1 MRRLPP
7 LAAVR
12 AFEAA
17 ARTENFTAAA
27 AELGMTQAA
36 VSYQV
41 KSLEERLGAP
51 LFGRATGRVRLTP
64 LGARLLPPLSS
75 AFDAIESAFAS
86 HREEDEALLTIT
98 TTHTFANTWLAWRLG
113 AFQIAHPEL
122 AVRMTTS
129 NELVD
134 LRSGDAD
141 VAIRGGRGGWE
152 GLEHHE
158 LFKSN
163 FTPMT
168 SPDWLRAV
176 ERRLGRKMEP
186 ADLGDQ
192 HLINPSDD
200 WWHQW
205 FSDNGVPADDGVFR
219 RPGVRLDSQAD
230 EGHAAMA
237 GQGFALL
244 TPLLWKGDVAAGR
257 LCMPFPD
264 RVSARAWAYW
274 LVYPEERRNVP
285 KVKRFRE
292 WLLQEMARAVAD
304 SAGGWP
310 QPVAHDQ
317 ARLEIPFESRDP
329 AAPADA
335 SKVA

>member
-7 LAAVR
+7 LAAIR

-51 LFGRATGRVRLTP
+51 LFVREKGRARLTP
-64 LGARLLPPLSS
+64 LGARLLPALSS
-75 AFDAIESAFAS
+75 AFDSIEAAFAS
-86 HREEDEALLTIT
+86 HREEDESLLTIT

-113 AFQIAHPEL
+113 AFQMEHADL

-129 NELVD
+129 NELCD
-134 LRSGDAD
+134 LRGGDAD
-141 VAIRGGRGGWE
+141 VAIRGGNGGWE
-152 GLEHHE
+152 GLEE
-158 LFKSN
+158 YRLFESS
-163 FTPMT
+163 FTPMA
-168 SPDWLRAV
+168 SPECIAEV
-176 ERRLGRKMEP
+176 ERRLGRKLEP
-186 ADLGDQ
+186 RDLPHQ
-192 HLINPSDD
+192 NRINPSDD
-200 WWHQW
+200 WWQQW
-205 FSDNGVPADDGVFR
+205 FSDNGVPADEAILR
-219 RPGVRLDSQAD
+219 RAGIRLENQAN

-257 LCMPFPD
+257 LCMPFPE
-264 RVSARAWAYW
+264 RISVRGWSYW
-274 LVYPEERRNVP
+274 LVYPRERRMMP

-292 WLLQEMARAVAD
+292 WLIVEMRRALEEQD
-304 SAGGWP
+304 GGW
-310 QPVAHDQ
+310 
-317 ARLEIPFESRDP
+317 
-329 AAPADA
+329 A
-335 SKVA
+335 SEGRVPEAVNQTLRG

>member
-1 MRRLPP
+1 M
-7 LAAVR
+7 AAVR

-51 LFGRATGRVRLTP
+51 LFVREKGRVRLTP
-64 LGARLLPPLSS
+64 LGTRLLPALSG
-75 AFDAIESAFAS
+75 AFDAIEAAFAS
-86 HREEDEALLTIT
+86 HRQEDESLLTIT

-122 AVRMTTS
+122 ALRMTTS

-134 LRSGDAD
+134 LRSGDVD
-141 VAIRGGRGGWE
+141 VAIRAGRGDWE
-152 GLEHHE
+152 GLEHHL
-158 LFKSN
+158 LFKSS
-163 FTPMT
+163 FTPMA
-168 SPDWLRAV
+168 SPECVAEAEAKV
-176 ERRLGRKMEP
+176 GRTLEP
-186 ADLGDQ
+186 GDLEDQ

-200 WWHQW
+200 WWQQW
-205 FSDNGVPADDGVFR
+205 FADNGVPANEAVFR

-244 TPLLWKGDVAAGR
+244 TPLLWKGDVGAGR
-257 LCMPFPD
+257 LCMPFPN
-264 RVSARAWAYW
+264 RISTRAWAYW
-274 LVYPEERRNVP
+274 LVYPSERRMVP

-292 WLLQEMARAVAD
+292 WLLDEMDRAQAQLEAPEPWPGPSRVAA
-304 SAGGWP
+304 SA
-310 QPVAHDQ
+310 
-317 ARLEIPFESRDP
+317 
-329 AAPADA
+329 
-335 SKVA
+335 